1 MHIDYHKP
9 LTPMAVQRRENE
21 AQERREQRT
30 RQLRQNLMGVPQ
42 NQFNQS
48 TAATSDVKMR
58 DALAKVREN
67 DDVSIPHSLARF
79 HGTTIY
85 NKPDKG

>member
-1 MHIDYHKP
+1 M
-9 LTPMAVQRRENE
+9 LRRDNDT
-21 AQERREQRT
+21 QKERSKKNKEFKKMQ
-30 RQLRQNLMGVPQ
+30 MEIPQ

-48 TAATSDVKMR
+48 TAATTDLHMR

-85 NKPDKG
+85 HKPDKG